1 MHAVMGPL
9 PRALGMSCRDI
20 TTLSAVKLDRKL
32 TLGEAVK
39 LRMHTLMCAVC
50 RPLPRQ
56 FANLRELVRHS
67 HDEPPSDLD
76 GGRREIPRQC
86 TRLTLMMNHLPIS
99 MAAPNS
105 PPRRRRELPP
115 RFPPRPTT
123 GPEHPRI
130 NVSP

>member
-1 MHAVMGPL
+1 MHAVMGPI

-76 GGRREIPRQC
+76 GGPELSAETKARIAAS
-86 TRLTLMMNHLPIS
+86 LPS
-99 MAAPNS
+99 QAGDRSRTPPN
-105 PPRRRRELPP
+105 
-115 RFPPRPTT
+115 
-123 GPEHPRI
+123 
-130 NVSP
+130 